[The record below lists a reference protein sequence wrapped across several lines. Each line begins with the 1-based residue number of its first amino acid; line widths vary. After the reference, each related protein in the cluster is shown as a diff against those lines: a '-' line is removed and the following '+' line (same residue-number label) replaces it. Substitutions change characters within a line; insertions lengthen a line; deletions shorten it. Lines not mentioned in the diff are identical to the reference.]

1 MMIGTHARFTN
12 LRQKKTFPSDLRA
25 RSSLFRVR
33 ETILN
38 LFNHSRNLVTMLALI
53 PLVATAQPPAS
64 SRPKIGVAFEGGGAL
79 GLAHIGV
86 LQWFE
91 EHRIPVDYIAGTSM
105 GGLVGG
111 MYATGLRVN
120 ELKELVS
127 TLDWDKILSG
137 LPDYRDL
144 AYRRKED
151 LATFQNYLDFGW
163 KKGIA
168 APGGLNSGQEVSY
181 VVDRIALPYGDGSFD
196 NLPIPFR
203 CVATDL
209 STGNP
214 HVFDNGSLGLAL
226 RSTMSLPA
234 IFSPVKRNGGIY
246 ADGGL
251 LNNMPVDV
259 VKRMGADVV
268 VAVYLSGEPFDP
280 KTSDSLFSVLGRSLG
295 VMIAANEMHNIETA
309 DVLITA
315 DLAKYT
321 AMSYNDGEKI
331 VQQGY
336 DGAAKKSAMLSAFA
350 LDQASWD
357 QLLKQRD
364 SRRRRTTET
373 PQFIAVE
380 GVSGAEAKDIEEALS
395 DNIGKPVDTSK
406 LERDLD
412 LVSGNRRYSSFS
424 YRQTEVNG
432 QSGLSIYADPRENA
446 PPFVKL
452 GISIDGA
459 DPDNVLFTAFGRI
472 TVMDKFG
479 YGSEWRTDVS
489 IGSLWELASEL
500 YKPLGPTTGWFVAPR
515 AYLINQPFN
524 VYDRGQDIAKYRTY
538 QYGGAFDFGYA
549 IDRFSQLRFGYDT
562 AYFNS
567 SIRVGIRALPTPSGR
582 IGDSSLRYNL
592 DTRDN
597 PVVPRSGSEVNLRAG
612 WTDASP
618 GAPTGF
624 PIAEVHVGTTHR
636 ISKPGSVFISAYGGS
651 TFGHKNTGLPQFF
664 LGGPNR
670 LSAYGVNEL
679 WANQYFYGRLGY
691 IHQLFS
697 LPPLIGNKAFVVAE
711 YELGKTY
718 GTPTVLP
725 LFPPSRLPNDG
736 AVALVFDT
744 LFGAL
749 GIGGSYGDSGH
760 HAWYFRLGRIF

>member
-1 MMIGTHARFTN
+1 
-12 LRQKKTFPSDLRA
+12 
-25 RSSLFRVR
+25 
-33 ETILN
+33 
-38 LFNHSRNLVTMLALI
+38 
-53 PLVATAQPPAS
+53 
-64 SRPKIGVAFEGGGAL
+64 VAFEGGGAL

-127 TLDWDKILSG
+127 TLDWDRIVSG

-151 LATFQNYLDFGW
+151 LAAFQNYLDFGW
-163 KKGIA
+163 NKGIA
-168 APGGLNSGQEVSY
+168 APGGLNNGQEVSY

-209 STGNP
+209 STGEA
-214 HVFDNGSLGLAL
+214 HVFDNGSLGVAL

-234 IFSPVKRNGGIY
+234 IFTPVKRDARIY

-251 LNNMPVDV
+251 LNNLPVDV

-268 VAVYLSGEPFDP
+268 IAVYLSGEPFDP
-280 KTSDSLFSVLGRSLG
+280 KTSRSLFSVMGRSIG
-295 VMIAANEMHNIETA
+295 VMIAANELHNMETA
-309 DVLITA
+309 DLLITA
-315 DLAKYT
+315 DLAQYT

-331 VQQGY
+331 IQKGY
-336 DGAAKKSAMLSAFA
+336 EGAAKKSAMLTAFA

-357 QLLKQRD
+357 QLLMLRD
-364 SRRRRTTET
+364 ARRRRTAPT

-380 GVSGAEAKDIEEALS
+380 GVTGAEAKDIEKSLS
-395 DNIGKPVDTSK
+395 DTIGKPVDPMK
-406 LERDLD
+406 LERDID
-412 LVSGNRRYSSFS
+412 LISGNRRYSSLS
-424 YRQTEVNG
+424 YRQTQMDG

-459 DPDNVLFTAFGRI
+459 DPDNVLFTASARI

-479 YGSEWRTDVS
+479 YGSEWRTDAS
-489 IGSLWELASEL
+489 IGSTWELASEL
-500 YKPLGPTTGWFVAPR
+500 YKPVGPTTGWFVAPR
-515 AYLINQPFN
+515 AYLLNQPLN
-524 VYDRGQDIAKYRTY
+524 VYDRGRQVADYRTY

-549 IDRFSQLRFGYDT
+549 INRFSQVRFGYDA
-562 AYFNS
+562 AYFHS
-567 SIRVGIRALPTPSGR
+567 SIRVGEPTLATPSGR

-597 PVVPRSGSEVNLRAG
+597 PVVPRSGNQVSLRAG

-624 PIAEVHVGTTHR
+624 PIAELYVGTIR
-636 ISKPGSVFISAYGGS
+636 RVSKPGSIFLQAFGGS
-651 TFGHKNTGLPQFF
+651 TFGHNDTGLPQFF

-670 LSAYGVNEL
+670 LTAYGVNEL
-679 WANQYFYGRLGY
+679 RTNQYFLGKLGY
-691 IHQLFS
+691 IHQVFS
-697 LPPLIGNKAFVVAE
+697 LPPLIGNKAFIIAE
-711 YELGKTY
+711 YELAKTY
-718 GTPTVLP
+718 GVPTGVRF
-725 LFPPSRLPNDG
+725 FPSSRIPNDG
-736 AVALVFDT
+736 AVALILDT
-744 LFGAL
+744 LFGPLA
-749 GIGGSYGDSGH
+749 IGGSYGDSGH
-760 HAWYFRLGRIF
+760 RDWFFRLGKVF